1 MAEIDDFYED
11 DEPVD
16 HVMRAFEQGEKGL
29 TGRATWSDTSY
40 FRLPGRV
47 ENILI
52 KLTNK
57 STRELPA
64 H

>member
-1 MAEIDDFYED
+1 MAEIEDFYED
-11 DEPVD
+11 DEPVE
-16 HVMRAFEQGEKGL
+16 HVIQAFERGEKGL

-47 ENILI
+47 E
-52 KLTNK
+52 KLLNNLSNK